1 MASVLLVLAGCNC
14 RGQVRVVEDLRQ
26 ETSDSNTI
34 KLPPGKILLDEKKIR
49 MLEILL
55 QRLKMTT
62 RTS

>member
-1 MASVLLVLAGCNC
+1 MDLAAARVLTDQQQAH
-14 RGQVRVVEDLRQ
+14 
-26 ETSDSNTI
+26 SDSNTI
-34 KLPPGKILLDEKKIR
+34 KLPPGKILLEEKKIR